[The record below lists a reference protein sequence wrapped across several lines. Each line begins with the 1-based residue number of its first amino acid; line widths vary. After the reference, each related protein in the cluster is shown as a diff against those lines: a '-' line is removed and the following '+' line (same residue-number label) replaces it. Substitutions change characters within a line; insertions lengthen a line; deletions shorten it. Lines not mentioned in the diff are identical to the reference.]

1 MPDNVSAVIFDLDGV
16 ICSTDIFHYRAW
28 KETVEKLGITV
39 DESIMDK
46 VRGISRMASL
56 DIVLGEHKDEYSSE
70 EKQRLADE
78 KNELYRSMLSGMSPS
93 DRADGVDELLG
104 FLKARG
110 IRTAIGSSS
119 RNTRLI
125 LERIG
130 LDSSF
135 DAIADGTMIT
145 KSKPDPEVFLK
156 AASMLSVKPCD
167 AMVVEDAYMG
177 IEAAIAGGFMPVAL
191 GPDASRHSGKI
202 IRVNTLREL
211 LSVLSQD

>member
-1 MPDNVSAVIFDLDGV
+1 MPDNISAVIFDLDGV

-70 EKQRLADE
+70 EKLRLADE

-130 LDSSF
+130 LDSAF

-156 AASMLSVKPCD
+156 AASL
-167 AMVVEDAYMG
+167 
-177 IEAAIAGGFMPVAL
+177 
-191 GPDASRHSGKI
+191 
-202 IRVNTLREL
+202 
-211 LSVLSQD
+211 